1 MSAEHFDDIK
11 QQKGAFWSRP
21 GAATAYER
29 GVSSESGFIQIKNQ
43 VERTLVLRH
52 AAGRILDAGTGT
64 GRFAIPL
71 ARIGSNRVAA
81 LDYSREMLT
90 LNRQLSRAEGVASIE
105 YLQGDVEHLPF
116 QEDHFDC
123 VVSITVVRHFPQWRA
138 ILEEYIRV
146 TRPGG
151 KIIFEMCSGDHIDAA
166 NRLVPRFG
174 TKFSDDGF
182 LSYEAE
188 VRFSELREWLDA
200 HGVDVVERHTYDFL
214 NSNCFLKI
222 LTVTNLGYRV
232 ALKVI
237 KTALKL
243 RALQRLGAWMELNL
257 LSRLPP
263 AWSYNYMIV
272 GRKR

>member
-1 MSAEHFDDIK
+1 MSAEQIDDIK
-11 QQKGAFWSRP
+11 QQKGAFWARP
-21 GAATAYER
+21 GAAIVYER

-71 ARIGSNRVAA
+71 ARIKGNQVVAF
-81 LDYSREMLT
+81 DFSREMLA
-90 LNRQLSRAEGVASIE
+90 LNRQLSRGQGIESIE
-105 YLQGDVEHLPF
+105 YLQGDVQHLPF
-116 QEDHFDC
+116 QDGHFDS

-146 TRPGG
+146 ARPGA
-151 KIIFEMCSGDHIDAA
+151 KIIFEMCSGDHVEAA
-166 NRLVPRFG
+166 NSVVPRFG
-174 TKFSDDGF
+174 SKFSTDGF

-188 VRFSELREWLDA
+188 VRFEELRQWLDM

-222 LTVTNLGYRV
+222 ATVTPLGYRAV
-232 ALKVI
+232 LKAI
-237 KTALKL
+237 KTVLKL
-243 RALQRLGAWMELNL
+243 RALQRLGAWMELNV

-263 AWSYNYMIV
+263 AWSYNYMVV